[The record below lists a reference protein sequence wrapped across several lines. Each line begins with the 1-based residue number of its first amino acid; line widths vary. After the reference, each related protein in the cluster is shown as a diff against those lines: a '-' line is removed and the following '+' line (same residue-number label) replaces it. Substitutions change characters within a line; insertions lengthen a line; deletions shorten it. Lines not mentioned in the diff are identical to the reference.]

1 MLKKYFAF
9 ITGIIVFTI
18 YLYTLSPSISGGD
31 SSELA
36 AVQATLGIAHPTGY
50 PLFTMI
56 GYFFS
61 LLPIPF
67 TTIYKLNLLSAIFAT
82 GGIIV
87 FYLISKLLLDNFSEI
102 LELKK
107 IDENQLLFGFNL
119 SEDFKIT
126 ASAFGSF
133 LLAFSP
139 IYWYQSTS
147 VEVYSLHLLLL
158 NLNIYYLLK
167 AYLAKVDKH
176 DSFVK
181 KYKPWILVSIFL
193 AFGFTNHLTTVYL
206 VPGIIYLFFIKNKFT
221 VQSIKV
227 GALMILLFIIVAGII
242 YLYISIRASQEP
254 AFNWG
259 NPNTIEKMIYHITGG
274 QFHGHL
280 FNNWDTPK
288 YQSAYFIWTLFRSD
302 LWQFNLG
309 IFISLIG
316 FIPLYFYQRK
326 LLIFFSLLLFT
337 NIIIST
343 NYLIPDINAYFLLS
357 YVILSLTTVVGL
369 LTIKGLIKS
378 RNISNSVIAFLF
390 ITIIGAQLYANY
402 SQVDRSDNF
411 MYADYTGELL
421 KRLEKNA
428 VIVTN
433 QNGPFYFPSLYLQR
447 VNNIRP
453 DVSVICLSF
462 QTDWYFEQI
471 KKTNPDLI
479 DTINNKFKF
488 DLDER
493 PLYLYSQ
500 IFDQFNFPSGYK
512 AVPDLFLFKV
522 VKTDKYVPTDFPNF
536 KIRIPENRSDPEVKF
551 LIDNIGSM
559 LENRAKYELQFG
571 KYEKAKIYTSKII
584 YEFPEFDIGDDL
596 QHIVKDLTRTK

>member
-9 ITGIIVFTI
+9 VVGIIVFTV

-50 PLFTMI
+50 PLFTII
-56 GYFFS
+56 GYLFS
-61 LLPIPF
+61 LLPISF

-87 FYLISKLLLDNFSEI
+87 FYLISKLLLDNFSEK
-102 LELKK
+102 LELKRDDK
-107 IDENQLLFGFNL
+107 NQLLFGFKL
-119 SEDFKIT
+119 TEDFKIT

-133 LLAFSP
+133 LLAFSS

-158 NLNIYYLLK
+158 NLNIYYILR

-176 DSFVK
+176 DSFVM

-193 AFGFTNHLTTVYL
+193 ALGFTNHLTTVYL

-227 GALMILLFIIVAGII
+227 GALMILLFLIIAGII
-242 YLYISIRASQEP
+242 YLYIPFRASQDP
-254 AFNWG
+254 ALNWG

-288 YQSAYFIWTLFRSD
+288 YQSVYFIWTLFRSD

-337 NIIIST
+337 NIIISI

-357 YVILSLTTVVGL
+357 YVILSLIAVIGL
-369 LTIKGLIKS
+369 VTIKGLIKS
-378 RNISNSVIAFLF
+378 RIIANSAIAFLF
-390 ITIIGAQLYANY
+390 IAIIGGQLYT
-402 SQVDRSDNF
+402 SFSEVDRSDNF

-433 QNGPFYFPSLYLQR
+433 QNGPFYFPSLYLQK
-447 VNNIRP
+447 VDNIRP
-453 DVSVICLSF
+453 DVAVICLSF
-462 QTDWYFEQI
+462 QTDWYLEQI

-479 DTINNKFKF
+479 DTVNNKFKF

-493 PLYLYSQ
+493 PLYIYSQ
-500 IFDQFNFPSGYK
+500 IFDQFNFPSGYQT
-512 AVPDLFLFKV
+512 VPDLFLFKV
-522 VKTDKYVPTDFPNF
+522 VKTDKYVPADFPNF
-536 KIRIPENRSDPEVKF
+536 KIRIPKNHSDPEVKF

-559 LENRAKYELQFG
+559 LENRAKYELQFDN
-571 KYEKAKIYTSKII
+571 YEKAKIYTSKII
-584 YEFPEFDIGDDL
+584 YEFPEFNISDDL
-596 QHIVKDLTRTK
+596 QHIVKDLTQTK